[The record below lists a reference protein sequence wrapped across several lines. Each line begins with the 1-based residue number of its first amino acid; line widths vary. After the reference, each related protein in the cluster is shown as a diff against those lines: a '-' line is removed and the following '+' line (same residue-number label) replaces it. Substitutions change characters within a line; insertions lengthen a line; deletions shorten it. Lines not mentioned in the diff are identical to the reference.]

1 MSKFKEFEEKFE
13 QDYKTIY
20 DFIISADSHDIPY
33 NGRLEATND
42 QIAYDSYGDESSKLE
57 RIYYFID
64 FDIYVGFYGYR
75 RSYDGEYW
83 SNFREVNKVTK
94 YINTYE

>member
-1 MSKFKEFEEKFE
+1 MSKFKEFEERFE
-13 QDYKTIY
+13 QDYKNNIY
-20 DFIISADSHDIPY
+20 DFISSGNTPY

-57 RIYYFID
+57 RIYYFGD